1 MALRDHTQTASR
13 ERLFVPEAAARVGCA
28 GAPGRQGRR
37 MRYAET
43 GFNLEVDL
51 TRGNIERVAT
61 DPRWTTLHLGGLGT
75 NARIFWE
82 RVPPE
87 TEPFSPEN
95 LLIFGTGL
103 LAGTP
108 APGCNR
114 TIVSTISPQTRL
126 FAFSMM
132 GGFWGP
138 ELKHAGY
145 DKVIIR
151 GKAPELVY
159 LWIHDDR
166 VEIRDARH
174 LRGLGTLE
182 SAEVI
187 RQELEEPRAQISSI
201 GLAGEN
207 RVFFASI
214 EQGRSSASRLG
225 AGAVMGD
232 KNLKAIAVRGT
243 KDIHIARP
251 MDFMR
256 ICNDALAYIKD
267 RNENPIEGVM
277 PIMAGLGS
285 PQEMAVDD
293 EKWHTEN
300 FAWGNARVRRK
311 GFWTDEIRTAWTA
324 TMERMRTR
332 LLSCHNCPMKCGA
345 AISVDTR
352 MCSYMMKCFS
362 KLTYT
367 MGAFSDLAF
376 GLRIAQKAT
385 EHGLDAF
392 SAPQTMAFAV
402 ELYEDGILTDEDVP
416 GMPLDNEGRFYYLL
430 DKIVRREGIGD
441 VLADGTYWAAKKIGK
456 GAEDYA
462 HNNIKKTE
470 QLPLKLGMLNPIY
483 FLMYCT
489 GEKANITQI
498 EGNFPQ
504 APFPTREQRE
514 DFARNWPHVPDERFK
529 QWFVDWELRGEKSI
543 PNYPPIDATCEIV
556 NWQEKMHYVDDCTG
570 MCAGLSSFPYKPPY
584 HIHNLPL
591 LISAATGL
599 DLDEAGL
606 VHLTRRNRNLV
617 RANNL
622 RRGLRREDEK
632 PPEDHWKRRFPE
644 LEKKLLDEYYAFK
657 GWNREGIPT
666 RETLR
671 ELDLDYVAE
680 DFVRRGLLAEGE
692 DGPAPAASSAS
703 GPSGSSKQGGTS

>member
-1 MALRDHTQTASR
+1 
-13 ERLFVPEAAARVGCA
+13 
-28 GAPGRQGRR
+28 

-43 GFNLEVDL
+43 GFNLEIDL

-61 DPRWTTLHLGGLGT
+61 DPELTALHLGGLGT
-75 NARIFWE
+75 NAKLFWD

-87 TEPFSPEN
+87 TEPFSPDN

-103 LAGTP
+103 LVGTP
-108 APGCNR
+108 APATNR
-114 TIVSTISPQTRL
+114 TIVSCISPQTRF

-151 GKAPELVY
+151 GKSPELVY
-159 LWIHDDR
+159 LWIKDDK
-166 VEIRDARH
+166 VELRDASH
-174 LRGLGTLE
+174 LKGLGTLE

-187 RQELEEPRAQISSI
+187 CQELEEPNAAVASI

-207 RVFFASI
+207 RVYFASI

-225 AGAVMGD
+225 VGAVMGD

-243 KDIHIARP
+243 KDINIARP
-251 MDFMR
+251 AEYMAL
-256 ICNDALAYIKD
+256 CNEALKYIKV
-267 RNENPIEGVM
+267 REKNPIPGVM
-277 PIMAGLGS
+277 PILAGLGS

-300 FAWGNARVRRK
+300 FVWGNARVRRK
-311 GFWTDEIRTAWTA
+311 GFWTDEIHREWKK
-324 TMERMRTR
+324 TMDKMRTR

-367 MGAFSDLAF
+367 MGAFSDLDF

-385 EHGLDAF
+385 EHGVDAF
-392 SAPQTMAFAV
+392 SAPQTMAFAL
-402 ELYEDGILTDEDVP
+402 ELYEDGILTDKDLP
-416 GMPLDNEGRFYYLL
+416 GMPLDNDGRFYWLL

-441 VLADGTYWAAKKIGK
+441 VLANGTYWAAKEIGN
-456 GAEDYA
+456 GAEAYA

-483 FLMYCT
+483 FLMYST

-498 EGNFPQ
+498 EGNYPQ
-504 APFPTREQRE
+504 APFPTREERE
-514 DFARNWPHVPDERFK
+514 AFTRDWPHVPDERFK
-529 QWFVDWELRGEKSI
+529 EWFEEWELRGEKSI
-543 PNYPPIDATCEIV
+543 PNYPPADATCEIV
-556 NWQEKMHYVDDCTG
+556 NWQEKMHYIDDSIG
-570 MCAGLSSFPYKPPY
+570 ICAGLSSFPYKPPF

-591 LISAATGL
+591 LISAGAGL
-599 DLDEAGL
+599 DLDEEGL
-606 VHLTRRNRNLV
+606 NHLTRRNRNLV
-617 RANNL
+617 RANNI
-622 RRGLRREDEK
+622 RRGMRRKDEK

-644 LEKKLLDEYYAFK
+644 LEAKLLDEYYKFK

-666 RETLR
+666 CETLR
-671 ELDLDYVAE
+671 ELGLDYVAE
-680 DFVRRGLLAEGE
+680 DFLERGILTGEEGVGAPEGPAEG
-692 DGPAPAASSAS
+692 GPAPEAPAE
-703 GPSGSSKQGGTS
+703 GSPAPEAPAKGGEA